1 MYGRERDNKSKKQSG
16 SLIYVGV
23 VLLLGM
29 MSSGIGGS
37 LLALIIGVIAA
48 GALGYLSV
56 YLVKKYMKNKKD
68 DIYSPRRAYTS
79 HQNHKPKAYNPGEIR
94 DMDNLRRMQQLE
106 NFLDNGLIDRK
117 EYNVLRAKYERYMR
131 ENENS

>member
-29 MSSGIGGS
+29 ISSGVSGP
-37 LLALIIGVIAA
+37 LLALIIGVIVA
-48 GALGYLSV
+48 GVLGYLAS
-56 YLVKKYMKNKKD
+56 YFGKRYMKNRQETGPR
-68 DIYSPRRAYTS
+68 PRRAYTS
-79 HQNHKPKAYNPGEIR
+79 HQNHKPRAYNPGEIR

-106 NFLDNGLIDRK
+106 NFLDNGLINRK